1 MQRGGTV
8 YMVTN
13 QHHTVLYIGVTS
25 DLRNRIW
32 EHKTK
37 KYSNSFTA
45 KYNCDKLVWYESF
58 AFIEEAIAAEKRLK
72 YRSRKYKEQ
81 LISNINPEW
90 KDMWEEIKNW

>member
-1 MQRGGTV
+1 
-8 YMVTN
+8 MVTN

-37 KYSNSFTA
+37 KYLNSFTT

-72 YRSRKYKEQ
+72 DRSRKYKEQ

>member
-1 MQRGGTV
+1 
-8 YMVTN
+8 MVTN

-72 YRSRKYKEQ
+72 DRSRKYKEQ